1 MLAVTL
7 CAETSYVTKKRGNFE
22 ADGLLAVA
30 RNANTSYAAKPR
42 ERHGDF
48 EADGLLAVA

>member
-1 MLAVTL
+1 MLAVTP
-7 CAETSYVTKKRGNFE
+7 CAETSYAMKKRGNFE

-30 RNANTSYAAKPR
+30 RNANSSHAAKPR

-48 EADGLLAVA
+48 EADE